1 MNNSTSKKR
10 GVIYA
15 RVNASV
21 ASAYGSDNSVERQIS
36 ECKEKM
42 KRDNVE
48 EVHAPII
55 DVTSTKKAQNNGLM
69 EVLKLAENG
78 RIDYLYT
85 SGLDRISRDS
95 MVLLYF
101 LFKLRGCN
109 VIVVTP
115 FQIYDIKKIED
126 LIYITVKAYAAE
138 NQIKIRRN
146 TSLKS
151 RIQRFK
157 NRIWI
162 SGIPPGFEKKEKW
175 ITKSPDWEPVINALF
190 NLFLENKNDKA
201 VRENINETFRDFL
214 KQPLTRQ
221 QIKKIL
227 RNPLYIGKPQLG
239 GAAIEKAFPATVV
252 DDPNLRFVT
261 DELFAKAQEI
271 IAANDAK
278 YSLNGGKPFPTLT

>member
-1 MNNSTSKKR
+1 MNNSTSKR

-48 EVHAPII
+48 EVYAPII

-78 RIDYLYT
+78 SIDYLYT
-85 SGLDRISRDS
+85 IELDRISRDS
-95 MVLLYF
+95 MALLYF
-101 LFKLRGCN
+101 LFKLRGFN
-109 VIVVTP
+109 VTVVTP

-126 LIYITVKAYAAE
+126 LIYVAVKAYAAE
-138 NQIKIRRN
+138 NQIEIRRK

-151 RIQRFK
+151 RIQRFQK
-157 NRIWI
+157 RIWT
-162 SGIPPGFEKKEKW
+162 SGIPPGFEKKEEW
-175 ITKSPDWEPVINALF
+175 ITKSPGWEPVITALF
-190 NLFLENKNDKA
+190 NLFLESKNDEV
-201 VRENINETFRDFL
+201 VRENVNATFRDFI
-214 KQPLTRQ
+214 KKPLTRQ
-221 QIKKIL
+221 QIREIL

-239 GAAIEKAFPATVV
+239 GAVIEKTFPATVV

-261 DELFAKAQEI
+261 DELFARAQET

-278 YSLNGGKPFPTLT
+278 YSL